1 MFSYTF
7 TGRVLPERTY
17 VSFQR
22 DDVSLTP
29 LENEVKHTFHSGDDI
44 RVAKLHVRTVI
55 NNAQIIVNVG
65 SEIEVNLE
73 ALRDIVETVAKSYVD
88 AYGYLEGRGH
98 HIEMTSAIDST
109 GTKWQVFGV
118 QEPAIQATR
127 GDRPDP
133 GIAFG
138 ALFGKAEHNEQYRA
152 RQLRRALSDLQAAI
166 TTPDDTAFFCY
177 RAIEC
182 LRHCYEDSSSAETS
196 DQERK
201 SAWGRMRRALCFER
215 SWIEDIERL
224 SKEQRHGSQLSMPH
238 EVRQMVMQ
246 RTWKIV
252 DRYIMSANAGFE
264 PLSEPVLK

>member
-22 DDVSLTP
+22 DGVSLAP
-29 LENEVKHTFHSGDDI
+29 LENEVESTFQSGDDV
-44 RVAKLHVRTVI
+44 RVAKLHMRTVI

-65 SEIEVNLE
+65 SEIEVGLE
-73 ALRDIVETVAKSYVD
+73 VLRDIVETVAKSYID

-98 HIEMTSAIDST
+98 HVEMTSAIDST

-118 QEPAIQATR
+118 QEPAIQATK
-127 GDRPDP
+127 GNRPDS

-138 ALFGKAEHNEQYRA
+138 VLFGKAEYDEQYRA
-152 RQLRRALSDLQAAI
+152 RQLRRALSDLQSAI

-182 LRHCYEDSSSAETS
+182 LRHCYEDSSNEDTS
-196 DQERK
+196 DEERK
-201 SAWGRMRRALCFER
+201 AAWGRMRSALCFER

-224 SKEQRHGSQLSMPH
+224 SKEQRHGNQFLIPR

-252 DRYIMSANAGFE
+252 DRFIMSANAGFE
-264 PLSEPVLK
+264 PLSESVLK